1 MSKEPSTFAHQVRVY
16 VEDTDAGG
24 IVFYANY
31 LKYMERARTE
41 FLRSLGYDKPAL
53 FDGLQ
58 FVVRSVEVVY
68 QKPALLDDELSISA
82 DLIKLSKA
90 SFDMQQNISRNGDLL
105 VEAKVKIAC
114 ISNTAKR
121 PQAMPAEIYQTLKN
135 YVCDTGVNSE

>member
-68 QKPALLDDELSISA
+68 QRPASLDDELSISA

>member
-1 MSKEPSTFAHQVRVY
+1 VSKEPSTFAHQVRVY

-90 SFDMQQNISRNGDLL
+90 SFDMQQNISRHGDLL

-135 YVCDTGVNSE
+135 YICDTGVNSE

>member
-135 YVCDTGVNSE
+135 YFCDTGVNSE

>member
-1 MSKEPSTFAHQVRVY
+1 MVLVSKNANTFVHQARVY

-68 QKPALLDDELSISA
+68 QKPAVLDDVLDISA
-82 DLIKLSKA
+82 SLIKLSKA
-90 SFDMQQNISRNGDLL
+90 SFEMQQNIFRNGDLL

-114 ISNTAKR
+114 ISDETKR
-121 PQAMPAEIYQTLKN
+121 PQAMPAEIHQTLNN
-135 YVCDTGVNSE
+135 YLC

>member
-1 MSKEPSTFAHQVRVY
+1 VSKEPSTFAHQVRVY

>member
-1 MSKEPSTFAHQVRVY
+1 MSKEPSTFAHQVRIY

-135 YVCDTGVNSE
+135 YICDTGVNSE

>member
-1 MSKEPSTFAHQVRVY
+1 MNKVTETFSHQVRVY

-58 FVVRSVEVVY
+58 FVVRSVELLY
-68 QKPALLDDELSISA
+68 QKPAVLDDVLDISA
-82 DLIKLSKA
+82 NLTKLSKA
-90 SFDMQQNISRNGDLL
+90 SFEVQQNIFRHGDLL

-114 ISNTAKR
+114 ISNDTKR
-121 PQAMPAEIYQTLKN
+121 PQAMPAKIYQTLKN
-135 YVCDTGVNSE
+135 YVC

>member
-1 MSKEPSTFAHQVRVY
+1 VSKEPSTFAHQVRVY

-68 QKPALLDDELSISA
+68 QRPASLDDELSISA

-121 PQAMPAEIYQTLKN
+121 PQAMPAEIYQTLTN